1 MKSATFPAYRRREAL
16 ADRCVHA
23 IGLTIG
29 AIGSITLMTL
39 AARRDDT
46 RVAVA
51 TAVYAIGLIAMLGCS
66 ALYNSAPPSGRKELL
81 RRFDHAAIFLMIAGT
96 YTPFALVRL
105 DGATGFAMLIFVWSV
120 AACGVFLKLIY
131 PRRLEGVS
139 VALYLA
145 LGWSGLAAFDAI
157 AATLMRST
165 TALLVGGGVF
175 YSGGVAFHLLRR
187 LPFHNVAW
195 HGCVVAGASCHFAA
209 IAQEVTLAFCPP
221 EGFELVSPMP

>member
-1 MKSATFPAYRRREAL
+1 MKSTTFPAYRRREAL

-23 IGLTIG
+23 IGLTTG
-29 AIGSITLMTL
+29 AVGSIILLTL

-66 ALYNSAPPSGRKELL
+66 ALYNSAPPSRRKELL

-105 DGATGFAMLIFVWSV
+105 DGATGFAMLVFVWSV
-120 AACGVFLKLIY
+120 AACGVLLKLLY
-131 PRRLEGVS
+131 PRRLDGVS
-139 VALYLA
+139 VVLYLA
-145 LGWSGLAAFDAI
+145 LGWSGLAALDAI
-157 AATLMRST
+157 AAALMAST

-175 YSGGVAFHLLRR
+175 YSGGVVFHLLRR
-187 LPFHNVAW
+187 LPYHNVAW
-195 HGCVVAGASCHFAA
+195 HGCVVAGASCHLAA
-209 IAQEVTLAFCPP
+209 VAQEIVLHCCD
-221 EGFELVSPMP
+221 S